1 MRTSPHRSTQ
11 LRTPASR
18 TRSASE
24 CSPATDDESPTMNP
38 PTGEWSGR
46 RCGVT
51 CRNRGAGKGFRVQMR
66 SLPLV
71 LTERGIPARQC
82 GQDVNDVGRHRV
94 IARAAGVHA
103 GQIARRVSIAETPY
117 TCGKQ

>member
-24 CSPATDDESPTMNP
+24 CSPATDDEP
-38 PTGEWSGR
+38 PDYEPANGGVER
-46 RCGVT
+46 RAWRGPR
-51 CRNRGAGKGFRVQMR
+51 RNRSAGKGFRVQMR

-103 GQIARRVSIAETPY
+103 DQIARRVSIAETPY

>member
-1 MRTSPHRSTQ
+1 MNP
-11 LRTPASR
+11 
-18 TRSASE
+18 
-24 CSPATDDESPTMNP
+24 PTMNP
-38 PTGEWSGR
+38 PTGEWSGEPGGGPR
-46 RCGVT
+46 
-51 CRNRGAGKGFRVQMR
+51 RNRSAGKGFRVQMR

-103 GQIARRVSIAETPY
+103 DQIARRVSIAETPY